1 MPCFTGKITNGKIII
16 NCGVGIPLKKSK
28 GSVPDGGY
36 MGCKAL
42 VDTGA
47 QQTCI
52 SRKVAKLLKLS
63 HIGEGKIIGANGES
77 IVRHYMASVGIG
89 VGVSVLIDGLE
100 QEQQKIS
107 FTGIGELKVS
117 LLESDFG
124 ADVLLGMDVIK
135 ILRFTIH
142 NGDGFTICI

>member
-77 IVRHYMASVGIG
+77 IVRHYMVSVGIG
-89 VGVSVLIDGLE
+89 VGVLIDGLE

-117 LLESDFG
+117 RLENDFG
-124 ADVLLGMDVIK
+124 ADVLLGMDVIQ